1 VHPGHKMSM
10 HYFSFSGGTGTDSTE
25 SSPGHIEPN
34 LCFASGRICGSRS
47 ALCCVRGAKRL
58 HTIFLLVWDRYG
70 FKNKCVETCYDKI
83 LFLHLVGYA
92 GHIVHSSVSGVRNIE
107 TLFFMLVWDRYGFHK
122 KDIGTPHAEL
132 MLLHPVVSVGHV
144 VHSGASLARN
154 LDALYLMLGWDRCGF
169 YKKHVGTSYI
179 HLVFLL
185 PVGYA
190 GHVVYSLAS
199 RA

>member
-1 VHPGHKMSM
+1 
-10 HYFSFSGGTGTDSTE
+10 
-25 SSPGHIEPN
+25 
-34 LCFASGRICGSRS
+34 
-47 ALCCVRGAKRL
+47 
-58 HTIFLLVWDRYG
+58 VWD
-70 FKNKCVETCYDKI
+70 
-83 LFLHLVGYA
+83 
-92 GHIVHSSVSGVRNIE
+92 
-107 TLFFMLVWDRYGFHK
+107 WYGFHK